1 MPSSQ
6 LQLNDHS
13 RIGVIGGGPAGSFS
27 SFFLLDMAMRM
38 GIKIEV
44 DIYEPRDFTQA
55 GPSGC
60 NMCGGII
67 SESLVQILATEGIN
81 LPTTVVQRGIDSYV
95 LHTDIGNVTIET
107 PLREKRIGAVH
118 RGGGPRDV
126 IEFQWDSFDR
136 HLQDLAVSKGA
147 RVIPKRADQVI
158 WENGK
163 PQIHVRNQDA
173 QEYDLIIVATGVNAA
188 THKLFKNVELKY
200 APPSTTKTHI
210 REYYLGAEKIEQI
223 LGTSMHVFL
232 LDLPRLEFAAVIPK
246 GDYVSLCLL
255 GEDIDKELLTTFL
268 DTPVVKNCFPDGLDL
283 DAPSC
288 WCSPRIN
295 IVGASDPYADRLLFV
310 GDCGVTRL
318 YKDGIGAA
326 YRIAKAAASTAVFQG
341 ISADTFEQHFFPA
354 CRNVEIDN
362 TIGKLIFM
370 FTKHIQKRTFA
381 RQAVI
386 NMVASEQSKPGK
398 KRHMSTVLWDMFT
411 GSAPYEKILLRT
423 FHPGF
428 WGGFLLNLGS
438 ALFSTKKP
446 TTQLSVTD
454 DSDMTV

>member
-6 LQLNDHS
+6 IQLNDHS
-13 RIGVIGGGPAGSFS
+13 RVGVIGGGPAGSFV

-38 GIKIEV
+38 GIEIHV

-67 SESLVQILATEGIN
+67 SESLVQILAAEGIN
-81 LPTTVVQRGIDSYV
+81 LPPTVVQRGIDSYV
-95 LHTDIGNVTIET
+95 LHTDTGTVTIET
-107 PLREKRIGAVH
+107 PLKEKRIGAVH
-118 RGGGPRDV
+118 RGGGPRDAV
-126 IEFQWDSFDR
+126 EFQWGSFDQ
-136 HLQDLAVSKGA
+136 HLQELAVSKGA
-147 RVIPKRADQVI
+147 RVIQKRADQVV

-163 PQIHVRNQDA
+163 PQIHVRNEEA
-173 QEYDLIIVATGVNAA
+173 QQYDLIITATGVNAA
-188 THKLFKNVELKY
+188 THKLFKNVDLKY
-200 APPSTTKTHI
+200 APPTTTKTHI
-210 REYYLGAEKIEQI
+210 REYYLGAEKIQEI

-255 GEDIDKELLTTFL
+255 GENIDKELLATFL

-283 DAPSC
+283 EAPSC

-295 IVGASDPYADRLLFV
+295 ITGAANPYADRLLFV

-354 CRNVEIDN
+354 CKTVEIDN
-362 TIGKLIFM
+362 TIGKLIFL
-370 FTKHIQKRTFA
+370 FTKQIQKRTFA
-381 RQAVI
+381 RRAVI
-386 NMVASEQSKPGK
+386 KMVAREQSKPGK
-398 KRHMSTVLWDMFT
+398 NRHMSTVLWDMFT

-428 WGGFLLNLGS
+428 WGGFLFYLGS
-438 ALFSTKKP
+438 ALVSTKPP
-446 TTQLSVTD
+446 TTPINVTGD
-454 DSDMTV
+454 GGITK

>member
-318 YKDGIGAA
+318 
-326 YRIAKAAASTAVFQG
+326 
-341 ISADTFEQHFFPA
+341 FFPA

>member
-210 REYYLGAEKIEQI
+210 REYSLGAE
-223 LGTSMHVFL
+223 
-232 LDLPRLEFAAVIPK
+232 
-246 GDYVSLCLL
+246 
-255 GEDIDKELLTTFL
+255 
-268 DTPVVKNCFPDGLDL
+268 
-283 DAPSC
+283 
-288 WCSPRIN
+288 N
-295 IVGASDPYADRLLFV
+295 I
-310 GDCGVTRL
+310 
-318 YKDGIGAA
+318 
-326 YRIAKAAASTAVFQG
+326 
-341 ISADTFEQHFFPA
+341 
-354 CRNVEIDN
+354 
-362 TIGKLIFM
+362 
-370 FTKHIQKRTFA
+370 
-381 RQAVI
+381 
-386 NMVASEQSKPGK
+386 
-398 KRHMSTVLWDMFT
+398 
-411 GSAPYEKILLRT
+411 
-423 FHPGF
+423 
-428 WGGFLLNLGS
+428 
-438 ALFSTKKP
+438 
-446 TTQLSVTD
+446 
-454 DSDMTV
+454 